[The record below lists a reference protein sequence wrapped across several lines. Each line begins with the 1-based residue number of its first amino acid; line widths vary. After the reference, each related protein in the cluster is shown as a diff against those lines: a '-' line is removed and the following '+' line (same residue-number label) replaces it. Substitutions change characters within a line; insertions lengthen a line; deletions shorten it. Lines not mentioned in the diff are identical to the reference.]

1 MAEDTE
7 AQVQSTTATEEES
20 ALDRI
25 VNEGRMAR
33 SEEQEEHAKSLVGEF
48 VDQVLDEDMTVSAD
62 TLSTIE
68 ERIAEID
75 ELLTEQVNEIIH
87 SDEFQEL
94 ESSWRGLAHLVFN
107 TETSRTLKLRLL
119 NASKEEL
126 LDDLEK
132 AVEFDQSQLFKSV
145 YEEEY
150 GTFGGSPYGLLI
162 GDYEIGRGSQDM
174 SFVDDV
180 SSVAAAAHAP
190 FVSSPSPELFDMDS
204 WTELDQPRDLEKIF
218 ESTEMAK
225 WQSFRESEDSRYVA
239 LTLPQML
246 LREPYDPEEN
256 PADDFE
262 FDEDVRG
269 PDHEKY
275 LWGNTAY
282 SLGERMTNAFA
293 NYKWCAAIRGVEG
306 GGLVEGLPTHTFETD
321 DGDVAIKCPTEVP
334 ITDRR
339 ENELS
344 KLGFISLVHNK
355 ETDRAAFF
363 SGQTVN
369 KPKEYDTDEATAN
382 AALSARLPYIMAS
395 SRFAHYIKAITRDKI
410 GSFQSKDDIST
421 FLNRWINQYTLGKD
435 DAGQELKAQYPL
447 REARI
452 DVVEK
457 AGKPGAYDAAVFVR
471 PHFQLEELTASIR
484 MVSELPEPA

>member
-1 MAEDTE
+1 MAETE
-7 AQVQSTTATEEES
+7 AQQDTVVTEEGS
-20 ALDRI
+20 ALDQI
-25 VNEGRMAR
+25 VEKGRMAR
-33 SEEQEEHAKSLVGEF
+33 SQEQEERAKTLVGEF
-48 VDQVLDEDMTVSAD
+48 IDQVLEEDMTVSND
-62 TLSTIE
+62 TLAAIE

-75 ELLTEQVNEIIH
+75 ELLSEQVNEILH
-87 SDEFQEL
+87 ADEFQEL

-119 NASKEEL
+119 NASKDEL

-132 AVEFDQSQLFKSV
+132 SVEFDQSQLFKKV
-145 YEEEY
+145 YEKEY

-162 GDYEIGRGSQDM
+162 GDYEVDRSSQDM
-174 SFVDDV
+174 SFVEGV
-180 SSVAAAAHAP
+180 ASVASAAHAP
-190 FVSSPSPELFDMDS
+190 FISSPSPELFDMDS
-204 WTELDQPRDLEKIF
+204 WRELDQPRDLSKIF
-218 ESTEMAK
+218 ESTELTK
-225 WQSFRESEDSRYVA
+225 WRSFRESEDSRYVA
-239 LTLPQML
+239 LTLPRML

-262 FDEDVRG
+262 FVEDVQG
-269 PDHEKY
+269 PDHDRY

-282 SLGERMTNAFA
+282 ALGERMTNAFSK
-293 NYKWCAAIRGVEG
+293 YKWCAAIRGVEG
-306 GGLVEGLPTHTFETD
+306 GGLVEGLPTHTFKTD

-334 ITDRR
+334 VTDRR

-344 KLGFISLVHNK
+344 ELGFISLVHNK
-355 ETDRAAFF
+355 ETDQAAFF

-369 KPKEYDTDEATAN
+369 EPKEYDTDEATAN

-395 SRFAHYIKAITRDKI
+395 SRFAHYIKAIMRDKI
-410 GSFQSKDDIST
+410 GSFQSKDDVST

-457 AGKPGAYDAAVFVR
+457 SGKPGAYDATAFVR

-484 MVSELPEPA
+484 MVAELPEPA

>member
-7 AQVQSTTATEEES
+7 TQAQNGTQTEAES

-25 VNEGRMAR
+25 VQEGKMAR
-33 SEEQEEHAKSLVGEF
+33 SEEQEERAKSLVGEF
-48 VDQVLDEDMTVSAD
+48 VDQVMEEDMTVHAD
-62 TLSTIE
+62 TLSSIE

-75 ELLTEQVNEIIH
+75 ELLSKQVNEILH
-87 SDEFQEL
+87 DDEFQDL
-94 ESSWRGLAHLVFN
+94 ESSWRGLSHLVFN
-107 TETSRTLKLRLL
+107 TETSRTLKLRLF

-132 AVEFDQSQLFKSV
+132 AVEFDQSQLFKKI
-145 YEEEY
+145 YEKEY
-150 GTFGGSPYGLLI
+150 GTFGGSPYGLLV
-162 GDYEIGRGSQDM
+162 GDYEIDRSSKDM
-174 SFVDDV
+174 SFVDGMA
-180 SSVAAAAHAP
+180 SVASAAHAP

-204 WTELDQPRDLEKIF
+204 WTELDKPRDLSKIF
-218 ESTEMAK
+218 ESTELTK
-225 WQSFRESEDSRYVA
+225 WRSFREGEDSRYVA
-239 LTLPQML
+239 LTLPRML
-246 LREPYDPEEN
+246 LREPYDPEEK
-256 PADDFE
+256 PAADFE
-262 FDEDVRG
+262 FVEDVHG
-269 PDHEKY
+269 TDHDRY
-275 LWGNTAY
+275 LWGNSAY
-282 SLGERMTNAFA
+282 ALGERMTNAFA
-293 NYKWCAAIRGVEG
+293 KYKWCAAIRGVEG
-306 GGLVEGLPTHTFETD
+306 GGLVEGLPTHTFKTD
-321 DGDVAIKCPTEVP
+321 DGDVAIKTPTEVA

-344 KLGFISLVHNK
+344 KLGFISLVHDK

-363 SGQTVN
+363 SGQTTN
-369 KPKEYDTDEATAN
+369 KPTEYDTDEATAN

-395 SRFAHYIKAITRDKI
+395 SRFAHYIKAIMRDKI
-410 GSFQSKDDIST
+410 GSFQSKDDVST

-457 AGKPGAYDAAVFVR
+457 PSKPGAYDATVFVR

-484 MVSELPEPA
+484 MVAELPEPA